1 MKRLVGLLFV
11 LQMVIG
17 QDLVVGTDPNRLW
30 PGNVEP
36 RVGYDIGN
44 GLALDAKDWPR
55 ILFHEPPERKEYW
68 IEQDKETGEVE
79 LMERTKE
86 WWEK

>member
-1 MKRLVGLLFV
+1 
-11 LQMVIG
+11 MVI
-17 QDLVVGTDPNRLW
+17 GTDPNKLW

-44 GLALDAKDWPR
+44 GMALDAKSGR
-55 ILFHEPPERKEYW
+55 ILFHTPEPRKEYW
-68 IEQDKETGEVE
+68 IENDDEGNAE
-79 LMERTKE
+79 LKSRNLE